1 MRAYRHKIL
10 DKIKEM
16 SQKRKDMKRGD
27 TTVRVNEDRKMKLQR
42 GAIKV
47 GNQTGQLLKIS
58 DIVNHLIDNYSEEA
72 IQDLIHKKTD

>member
-1 MRAYRHKIL
+1 
-10 DKIKEM
+10 M

>member
-1 MRAYRHKIL
+1 
-10 DKIKEM
+10 M
-16 SQKRKDMKRGD
+16 SQKGKDMKRGD

-42 GAIKV
+42 GAIKI

>member
-1 MRAYRHKIL
+1 
-10 DKIKEM
+10 
-16 SQKRKDMKRGD
+16 MKRGD

-42 GAIKV
+42 GAIKI

>member
-1 MRAYRHKIL
+1 MRAYGHKIL